1 MNLQNINFPPDKRPL
16 LKLTMSGGH
25 KALKTINN
33 WPDEARKNI
42 TMMIASAQQIAIKI
56 NGKFETRYK
65 VNVKQDDKV
74 ICQVYPNHIDWMPG
88 TEIFQSRYCPNS
100 ETVQKI
106 EEAFNPVRVTET
118 DINDDLLNDDMFTM
132 AVYAPIKRD

>member
-1 MNLQNINFPPDKRPL
+1 
-16 LKLTMSGGH
+16 MSGGH

-33 WPDEARKNI
+33 WPEESRKNI

-56 NGKFETRYK
+56 NGLNETRYK

-74 ICQVYPNHIDWMPG
+74 VCQVYPNRIEWMPG
-88 TEIFQSRYCPNS
+88 TEIFQSRYYPNS

-106 EEAFNPVRVTET
+106 EEAFNPVRITEN
-118 DINDDLLNDDMFTM
+118 DINDDLLANDMFTM
-132 AVYAPIKRD
+132 AILPKRD